1 MLGSL
6 VFCGGAARE
15 CKKPHGWYRRKNGSR
30 RLRWLVRRYGEA
42 DSRPAA
48 LGGHGGGRLLRG
60 KWRQA
65 VDMDCVLPV
74 SHLKFEEAAAFL
86 ERGALSV
93 AMGLPIFRSAHAG
106 AAALAAVQTG
116 LGIW

>member
-1 MLGSL
+1 GIS
-6 VFCGGAARE
+6 
-15 CKKPHGWYRRKNGSR
+15 
-30 RLRWLVRRYGEA
+30 
-42 DSRPAA
+42 D
-48 LGGHGGGRLLRG
+48 
-60 KWRQA
+60 
-65 VDMDCVLPV
+65 
-74 SHLKFEEAAAFL
+74 EEAAAFL